1 MIRRMVLAWVVAV
14 LAAGVPALA
23 TAPAAHAGSL
33 AVPQPTECDG
43 GLYVD
48 RSPDGPTSANLSAYA
63 ACGLHSL
70 NFTGTAVAPVAPDF
84 CAPQLSLQ
92 FTGAESIDGG
102 PSTPSVWSISG
113 NYGVF
118 TIHTVGAGGHQRVG
132 AFTIGNT
139 LPTTLVT
146 SPCLSYGF
154 GATFVLADPTTSGPV
169 PAVYLC
175 HAEGDVGQFTF
186 LGGRGGGSTYGQLH
200 GSGTCQ
206 SLGTAWAAKLDG
218 TWSRGVDFQ
227 TSQPTC
233 MPAGYDSTLQ
243 LTSGLR
249 SNSWQQH
256 WAEAPVVHQV
266 FTALQA
272 GGAGAGLVRESP
284 DPCGPNWTVVPAPFH
299 FTADWVFFAE

>member
-1 MIRRMVLAWVVAV
+1 MIRRMVLGWVVAL
-14 LAAGVPALA
+14 LAAAGPALA
-23 TAPAAHAGSL
+23 TAPAAHADNL
-33 AVPQPTECDG
+33 VVPQPTVCYG

-48 RSPDGPTSANLSAYA
+48 RSLDGTTSANLSAYA
-63 ACGLHSL
+63 TCGLHSL
-70 NFTGTAVAPVAPDF
+70 NFTGTAVPPVAPDF
-84 CAPQLSLQ
+84 CAPQLSLS
-92 FTGAESIDGG
+92 FAGAESIDGG
-102 PSTPSVWSISG
+102 PTTPSVWSISG
-113 NYGVF
+113 HYGVF

-146 SPCLSYGF
+146 SPCFSFGF
-154 GATFVLADPTTSGPV
+154 GAEYVLADPTTSGRV

-186 LGGRGGGSTYGQLH
+186 LGGRAGGVTYGQLH

-206 SLGTAWAAKLDG
+206 SPDTARAAQLDG
-218 TWSRGVDFQ
+218 TWSRGADFQ
-227 TSQPTC
+227 TSPSTC
-233 MPAGYDSTLQ
+233 MPAGYDFTLK
-243 LTSGLR
+243 LTSGPR

-256 WAEAPVVHQV
+256 WGEASALHQV
-266 FTALQA
+266 FTASQA

-284 DPCGPNWTVVPAPFH
+284 NPCGPNWTVEPDPFH